1 MADEKGHMEG
11 EKTFSTVSGIPIKVT
26 YTPDDLSNWKHQRE
40 LGSPGEYPFTRGITP
55 TMYRDNLWQM
65 NQYAGFATP
74 EETNEW
80 FKYVISQGAKA
91 LTMALDLPSQCGYD
105 SDYPLAEG
113 EVGKQ
118 GVALDSLADLET
130 ILDGIQLTNMR
141 FSCLANAIGP
151 SYLGMLLALLEKKGI
166 PPQEVLMSMQNDIL
180 KEFGF
185 RGTYIFP
192 PRPSVKVTCD
202 VVEYCARHKF
212 NNARVLCCCAYHMAE
227 AGATPVQQLA
237 FTLANATAY
246 IEELIQRGLNVDD
259 FALNMD
265 TFQGTGMELFEEVAK
280 IRALRRM
287 WAKMMKERFQAKDP
301 RSISLIVRAY
311 TQGSYFTAQQPL
323 NNIVRGTIETLAAV
337 LGGMQLLT
345 TSSYDEALALPSP
358 ESVTI
363 ALRTQQIIGYE
374 SGVTNTVDPMGGSYY
389 LESLT
394 DELEERATALYEQV
408 QSMGGAIAAVES
420 GFYEHEVAKSAYE
433 MAKRKDSGDK
443 VVIGV
448 NQYVMDEPR
457 KIQIRRIDPA
467 TEQRQIEK
475 VKKLRQERNNKEVE
489 VALARV
495 KEAAREGVNL
505 VPPMM
510 EAAKVYA
517 TLGEMSS
524 VLREVYGEHKAIKI

>member
-1 MADEKGHMEG
+1 MADVKDVEG
-11 EKTFSTVSGIPIKVT
+11 EKTFNTVSGIPVKVT
-26 YTPDDLSNWKHQRE
+26 YTPDNLSNWEHRRK
-40 LGSPGEYPFTRGITP
+40 LGSPGEYPYTRGITP
-55 TMYRDNLWQM
+55 TLYRDNLWQM

-80 FKYVISQGAKA
+80 FRYVIGQGAKA
-91 LTMALDLPSQCGYD
+91 LTIALDLPSQCGYD

-130 ILDGIQLTNMR
+130 ILNGIPLTNMR

-151 SYLGMLLALLEKKGI
+151 SYLGMLLSLLEKKGI

-185 RGTYIFP
+185 RGTYIYP

-212 NNARVLCCCAYHMAE
+212 NNARILCCCSYHMAE
-227 AGATPVQQLA
+227 AGATPVQQIA

-246 IEELIQRGLNVDD
+246 IEELLQRGLNIDD

-265 TFQGTGMELFEEVAK
+265 TFLGTGMDLFEEVAK

-287 WAKMMKERFQAKDP
+287 WAKMMKEKFQAKDP
-301 RSISLIVRAY
+301 KSIALTMRNY

-323 NNIVRGTIETLAAV
+323 NNIIRGTIETLAAV
-337 LGGMQLLT
+337 LGGVQLHT

-358 ESVTI
+358 ESVTV

-374 SGVTNTVDPMGGSYY
+374 TGVTNTVDPMGGSYY

-394 DELEERATALYEQV
+394 DELEERATGLYEQV
-408 QSMGGAIAAVES
+408 QSTGGAIAAVES
-420 GFYEHEVAKSAYE
+420 GFYEREVAKSAYDTTKQKE
-433 MAKRKDSGDK
+433 SGDK
-443 VVIGV
+443 IVVGV

-467 TEQRQIEK
+467 TEQRQVEK
-475 VKKLRQERNNKEVE
+475 IKKLRSERNNEQVKA
-489 VALARV
+489 ALARI
-495 KEAAREGVNL
+495 KEAAQEGVNL
-505 VPPMM
+505 VPTMI

-517 TLGEMSS
+517 TLGEMNG